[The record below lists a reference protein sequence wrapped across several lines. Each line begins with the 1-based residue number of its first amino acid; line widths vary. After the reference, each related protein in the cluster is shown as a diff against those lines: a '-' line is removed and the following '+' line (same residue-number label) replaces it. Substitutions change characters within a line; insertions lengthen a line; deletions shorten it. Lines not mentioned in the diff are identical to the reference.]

1 MIPLTAVIEAASRP
15 FRRLSTRTVPT
26 NFGGEMPALQINGG
40 KVAYEILGEG
50 DPIVLTPGG
59 RFSMGIAGLR
69 PLAEALS
76 PHMKVLIWDRP
87 NAGASDLNFTGE
99 TESDMHADTLA
110 ELLLQLDMAPAVIAG
125 GSAGARVSLLTA
137 VRHPDV
143 ARQVLGWWLSG
154 GVYGTL
160 ILAMTYNLPFMATAL
175 TGGMKAVADMPQWA
189 ETIAANPDNRERL
202 LGMDVEEFLD
212 VMDRWVRA
220 FVPEEGKPIPGVTK
234 EDLASIK
241 APTVIW
247 RSSPLDRYHT
257 EETSLRVHSCIP
269 GAKLVEPPWGDDEW
283 TRLQILSSQ
292 GKGHIFDTWPKL
304 APQILH
310 YAKDA

>member
-1 MIPLTAVIEAASRP
+1 M
-15 FRRLSTRTVPT
+15 PT
-26 NFGGEMPALQINGG
+26 IDIHGGQ
-40 KVAYEILGEG
+40 VAYEILGEG

-59 RFSMGIAGLR
+59 RFSMKVPGLR
-69 PLAEALS
+69 PLAEALA

-87 NAGASDLNFTGE
+87 NAGASDLSFTGE

-110 ELLLQLDMAPAVIAG
+110 ELLRSLDMAPAVVAG
-125 GSAGARVSLLTA
+125 GSAGARVSLITA
-137 VRHPDV
+137 LRHPDV
-143 ARQVLGWWLSG
+143 VNKVMGWWLSG

-175 TGGMKAVADMPQWA
+175 TGGMKAVAEMPQWA
-189 ETIAANPDNRERL
+189 ETIAANPKNKQRL
-202 LGMDVEEFLD
+202 LDMDAEEFID

-220 FVPEEGKPIPGVTK
+220 FVPEEHKPIPGVTAD
-234 EDLASIK
+234 ELASIAK
-241 APTVIW
+241 PTVIW

-257 EETSLRVHSCIP
+257 EETSLRVHSVIP

-283 TRLQILSSQ
+283 SRLQVLTSQ

-304 APQILH
+304 APQIVE

>member
-1 MIPLTAVIEAASRP
+1 M
-15 FRRLSTRTVPT
+15 PT
-26 NFGGEMPALQINGG
+26 IDINGG
-40 KVAYEILGEG
+40 RVAYEILGEG

-59 RFSMGIAGLR
+59 RFSMGIPGLR
-69 PLAEALS
+69 PLAEALA

-87 NAGASDLNFTGE
+87 NSGASDLNFTGE

-110 ELLLQLDMAPAVIAG
+110 ELLRQLDMAPAVIAG
-125 GSAGARVSLLTA
+125 GSAGARVSLITA
-137 VRHPDV
+137 LRHPDV
-143 ARQVLGWWLSG
+143 VRKVLGWWLSG

-189 ETIAANPDNRERL
+189 ETIGANPENRQRL
-202 LGMDVEEFLD
+202 LDMDVEEFIN

-220 FVPEEGKPIPGVTK
+220 YVPEEGKPIPGVTV
-234 EDLASIK
+234 EELSSIT

-257 EETSLRVHSCIP
+257 EETSLRVHSLIP
-269 GAKLVEPPWGDDEW
+269 GARLVEPPWGDDEW
-283 TRLQILSSQ
+283 TRLQILTMQ
-292 GKGHIFDTWPKL
+292 GKGHIFDCWPLL
-304 APQILH
+304 APQILEFSR
-310 YAKDA
+310 DV

>member
-1 MIPLTAVIEAASRP
+1 M
-15 FRRLSTRTVPT
+15 PT
-26 NFGGEMPALQINGG
+26 IDIHGGR
-40 KVAYEILGEG
+40 VAYEILGDG

-69 PLAEALS
+69 PLAEALA

-110 ELLLQLDMAPAVIAG
+110 ELLRQLDLAPAVIAG
-125 GSAGARVSLLTA
+125 GSAGARVALLTA

-143 ARQVLGWWLSG
+143 ARKVLGWWLSG

-160 ILAMTYNLPFMATAL
+160 ILAMTYNLPFMAAAL

-189 ETIAANPDNRERL
+189 ETTAANPENRQRL
-202 LGMDVEEFLD
+202 LDMDVEEFIN

-220 FVPEEGKPIPGVTK
+220 FVPEEGKPIPGVTT
-234 EDLASIK
+234 EQLGTIK

-257 EETSLRVHSCIP
+257 EETSLRVHRAIP
-269 GAKLVEPPWGDDEW
+269 GAELVEPPWGDDEW
-283 TRLQILSSQ
+283 SRLQILSSQ

-304 APQILH
+304 APQILA
-310 YAKDA
+310 YSKKA

>member
-1 MIPLTAVIEAASRP
+1 M
-15 FRRLSTRTVPT
+15 PT
-26 NFGGEMPALQINGG
+26 IDIFGGR
-40 KVAYEILGEG
+40 VAYEILGEG

-59 RFSMGIAGLR
+59 RFSMGIPGLR
-69 PLAEALS
+69 PLAEALA

-110 ELLLQLDMAPAVIAG
+110 ELLRALDMAPAVVAG
-125 GSAGARVSLLTA
+125 GSAGARVALITA
-137 VRHPDV
+137 LRHPDV
-143 ARQVLGWWLSG
+143 VSKVLGWWLSG

-189 ETIAANPDNRERL
+189 ETIAANPGNRQRL
-202 LGMDVEEFLD
+202 LDMDAEEFID

-220 FVPEEGKPIPGVTK
+220 FVPEESKPIPGVTA
-234 EDLASIK
+234 EELAGITT
-241 APTVIW
+241 PTVIW

-257 EETSLRVHSCIP
+257 EATSLRVHGLIP
-269 GAKLVEPPWGDDEW
+269 GAQLVDPPWGDDEW
-283 TRLQILSSQ
+283 TRLQILTSQ
-292 GKGHIFDTWPKL
+292 GKGHIFDTWPRL
-304 APQILH
+304 APQILE
-310 YAKDA
+310 YSKAT

>member
-1 MIPLTAVIEAASRP
+1 M
-15 FRRLSTRTVPT
+15 PT
-26 NFGGEMPALQINGG
+26 IDIHGGR
-40 KVAYEILGEG
+40 VAYEILGEG

-59 RFSMGIAGLR
+59 RFSMGVPGLR
-69 PLAEALS
+69 PLAEALA

-110 ELLLQLDMAPAVIAG
+110 ELLRALDMSPAVVAG
-125 GSAGARVSLLTA
+125 GSAGARVSLITA
-137 VRHPDV
+137 LRHPDV
-143 ARQVLGWWLSG
+143 VSKVLGWWLSG

-175 TGGMKAVADMPQWA
+175 TGGMKAVAEMPQWA
-189 ETIAANPDNRERL
+189 ETITANPENRQRL
-202 LGMDVEEFLD
+202 LDMDAQEFID

-220 FVPEEGKPIPGVTK
+220 FVPEESKPIPGVSAY
-234 EDLASIK
+234 ELSSIAK
-241 APTVIW
+241 PTVIW

-257 EETSLRVHSCIP
+257 EETSLRVHGLIP
-269 GAKLVEPPWGDDEW
+269 GAQLVDPPWGDDEW
-283 TRLQILSSQ
+283 SRLQVLTSQ

-304 APQILH
+304 APQILE
-310 YAKDA
+310 YSKAI